1 MATFALY
8 NYMFER
14 LPEEDFFGQPL
25 RKQLSEESFAHR
37 QTRFG
42 ELLMDDYS
50 GSKPLTY
57 ANKRGTQY
65 IHQFIAEPGD
75 DVFAMML
82 LNNHKRTAHDMS
94 LQPHSIDDYR
104 RCIVFVDNRP
114 DIQRL
119 AIEVNPSAFNKLTT
133 VENIL
138 AQTLNVALA
147 SRYAITIR
155 LEHMFS
161 PAHFWD
167 IIGDVNTYSKGFQ
180 KVTFSWPK
188 PNLDRINKRLEF
200 IREARRGTNSGICIT
215 ADAGKGSRAIINK
228 DDEWMKEMVDA
239 ASEVGGD
246 GSIKLKPNGSN
257 QTISVGKDSYKYVNF
272 SDATISTMCPQQPQ
286 LFPDETRDMI
296 IKQLETGIE
305 SHATTDN

>member
-8 NYMFER
+8 NYMFEQ
-14 LPEEDFFGQPL
+14 LPDDYFFGEPL
-25 RKQLSEESFAHR
+25 RKQLSDESFAHR
-37 QTRFG
+37 QVIFDQ
-42 ELLMDDYS
+42 LLKDDFS
-50 GSKPLTY
+50 GNKPLTY
-57 ANKRGTQY
+57 ANRRGTQY
-65 IHQFIAEPGD
+65 IHQFIAEPGED
-75 DVFAMML
+75 IFAMML
-82 LNNHKRTAHDMS
+82 LNNHKRTTHDIS

-114 DIQRL
+114 GIQRM
-119 AIEVNPSAFNKLTT
+119 AIEVNRSAFNNLST

-138 AQTLNVALA
+138 TQTLSVALA

-155 LEHMFS
+155 LEHLFS
-161 PAHFWD
+161 PTHFWD
-167 IIGDVNTYSKGFQ
+167 IIGDVNTYPKGFQ

-188 PNLDRINKRLEF
+188 PNLDRINKRIAF
-200 IREARRGTNSGICIT
+200 IREARQGTNSGICIT
-215 ADAGKGSRAIINK
+215 ADAGKGSSVNISK

-239 ASEVGGD
+239 ASEAGGD
-246 GSIKLKPNGSN
+246 GSIKLKLNGSN
-257 QTISVGKDSYKYVNF
+257 RTIPVGKDSYKYFNF
-272 SDATISTMCPQQPQ
+272 SNATISTMCPQQPQ